1 MEQFKEELM
10 DILEVDELND
20 NDILEDF
27 EDFDSLT
34 ILSIIALVGKM
45 YNKTISV
52 SDVKQAKTIAGLKE
66 LVK

>member
-1 MEQFKEELM
+1 MEKFEEELM

-20 NDILEDF
+20 NDVLEDF

>member
-45 YNKTISV
+45 YNKAISFI
-52 SDVKQAKTIAGLKE
+52 DVKQAKTIAGLKE